1 MEHFLFC
8 AIYYIIFT
16 RRLIMIIKK
25 NLVPKEKYSIKCPY
39 TMNPRFVV
47 VHNTSNKASAENEV
61 SYMVRNNNQTSFHY
75 AVDDKMIVQGIEENR
90 NAWASGDGAK
100 GNGNRYG
107 IHIEIC
113 YSTGDVELFK
123 ASEKN
128 ACKFIAKILHERNW
142 NTKEH
147 LKRHCDFSSKNCPH
161 KTNELGWKRFVT
173 MVDNELIKLNQN
185 TPFLVRIKSDT
196 LNIRKEP
203 TFTSQVVGV
212 VKKGEVF
219 TIVEVSGEL
228 GKLKSGVGWI
238 SLNTP
243 YTEKL

>member
-90 NAWASGDGAK
+90 S
-100 GNGNRYG
+100 
-107 IHIEIC
+107 
-113 YSTGDVELFK
+113 
-123 ASEKN
+123 
-128 ACKFIAKILHERNW
+128 
-142 NTKEH
+142 
-147 LKRHCDFSSKNCPH
+147 
-161 KTNELGWKRFVT
+161 
-173 MVDNELIKLNQN
+173 
-185 TPFLVRIKSDT
+185 
-196 LNIRKEP
+196 
-203 TFTSQVVGV
+203 
-212 VKKGEVF
+212 
-219 TIVEVSGEL
+219 
-228 GKLKSGVGWI
+228 KSGCCFSG
-238 SLNTP
+238 N
-243 YTEKL
+243 

>member
-1 MEHFLFC
+1 
-8 AIYYIIFT
+8 
-16 RRLIMIIKK
+16 MIIKK
-25 NLVPKEKYSIKCPY
+25 NLVPKEKYPIKCPY

-61 SYMVRNNNQTSFHY
+61 SYMIRNNNQTSFHY

-90 NAWASGDGAK
+90 NAWASGDGAN

-107 IHIEIC
+107 IHVEIC
-113 YSTGDVELFK
+113 YSTGDDELFK
-123 ASEKN
+123 ASEKM
-128 ACKFIAKILHERNW
+128 ASKFIAKILHERKW
-142 NTKEH
+142 NTKDN
-147 LKRHCDFSSKNCPH
+147 LKRHGDFSSKNCPH
-161 KTNELGWKRFVT
+161 KTNELGWKRFVN
-173 MVDNELIKLNQN
+173 MIDNELIKLNQN
-185 TPFLVRIKSDT
+185 TPFLVRIKTNT

-203 TFTSQVVGV
+203 SFTSQIVGK

-219 TIVEVSGEL
+219 TIIEVSGEL

-243 YTEKL
+243 YTEKV